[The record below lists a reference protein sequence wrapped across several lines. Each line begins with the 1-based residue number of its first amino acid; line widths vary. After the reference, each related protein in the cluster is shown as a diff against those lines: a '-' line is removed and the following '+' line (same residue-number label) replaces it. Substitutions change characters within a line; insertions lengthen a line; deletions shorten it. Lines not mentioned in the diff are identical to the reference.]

1 MTLTLTLTTL
11 TLTLAPSPNQVD
23 VGPQSE
29 AVLIPPGG
37 PVPMGSAEVPRS
49 PLYLAYISLHLAYIS
64 PISLPR
70 RPGTHGH
77 V

>member
-1 MTLTLTLTTL
+1 M
-11 TLTLAPSPNQVD
+11 
-23 VGPQSE
+23 GPQSE

-64 PISLPR
+64 PVSLLYLL
-70 RPGTHGH
+70 PGGPVPMGTAEVPMSLG
-77 V
+77 